1 MDSLVSVIIPVY
13 NTEAYVKRCLDSITS
28 QTYKNLEI
36 IVVDDGSLDQSG
48 KICEECA
55 SQDRRIKLIHKVN
68 EGSGYARNA
77 GIDIANGEYILLADS
92 DDYLIDNCIER
103 LVNVAQ
109 QESADL
115 VQCTFVQGSEEN
127 YRQRPSIKRISVY
140 DNVSAFRT
148 RKTRVTCWG
157 KLYKREVIGDMR
169 CPKVTAFEDEFF
181 TYKFIYNAP
190 KIVLLDE
197 AYYYY
202 FMSPVSIM
210 RGKKKKQ
217 PLQFIQAYEERIAF
231 FEEKEEA
238 ELSGIS
244 HKELAIR
251 LMLSF
256 IQRSS
261 YEESEMSE
269 EEMLTRFRQ
278 EYRLGHQYARGA
290 KEKLSL
296 FVFNLAPYFMKN
308 CLSKFLKK

>member
-115 VQCTFVQGSEEN
+115 VQCT
-127 YRQRPSIKRISVY
+127 
-140 DNVSAFRT
+140 
-148 RKTRVTCWG
+148 
-157 KLYKREVIGDMR
+157 
-169 CPKVTAFEDEFF
+169 
-181 TYKFIYNAP
+181 
-190 KIVLLDE
+190 
-197 AYYYY
+197 
-202 FMSPVSIM
+202 
-210 RGKKKKQ
+210 
-217 PLQFIQAYEERIAF
+217 
-231 FEEKEEA
+231 
-238 ELSGIS
+238 
-244 HKELAIR
+244 
-251 LMLSF
+251 
-256 IQRSS
+256 
-261 YEESEMSE
+261 
-269 EEMLTRFRQ
+269 
-278 EYRLGHQYARGA
+278 
-290 KEKLSL
+290 
-296 FVFNLAPYFMKN
+296 
-308 CLSKFLKK
+308 LSKVVKKTIGSVQA